1 MIRLLAF
8 LAVVFLLGLGFAWLA
23 DRPGDMVVTLD
34 GYQYQVSLMA
44 AAALLTALVAAVMVL
59 WWLVKS
65 IWTSP
70 YAISRHFRARRRD
83 RALQDR
89 VIAGTL
95 VTTEAALAKL
105 TATEADTRAL
115 TIGTVPLPRRLET
128 RHMAMIGTTGSEL

>member
-70 YAISRHFRARRRD
+70 TPSPGILRGGATVAIKRCQPA
-83 RALQDR
+83 
-89 VIAGTL
+89 
-95 VTTEAALAKL
+95 
-105 TATEADTRAL
+105 
-115 TIGTVPLPRRLET
+115 
-128 RHMAMIGTTGSEL
+128 

>member
-1 MIRLLAF
+1 
-8 LAVVFLLGLGFAWLA
+8 
-23 DRPGDMVVTLD
+23 MVVTLD

-83 RALQDR
+83 RGYQALSTGM
-89 VIAGTL
+89 IAAG
-95 VTTEAALAKL
+95 AGDFARRGRR
-105 TATEADTRAL
+105 TR
-115 TIGTVPLPRRLET
+115 RR
-128 RHMAMIGTTGSEL
+128 AS